1 MLTKEEAKVAVHA
14 ELRSRNLTEPLG
26 SADLL
31 AFCEEMRRRLEF
43 RTQGVALLDIKA
55 WTEKW
60 EALWLR

>member
-14 ELRSRNLTEPLG
+14 ELRNRRLTEPLG

-31 AFCEEMRRRLEF
+31 AFCQEMRRRLEF
-43 RTQGVALLDIKA
+43 RTQGEALSDIKA